1 MLDVLTRYWWAVAL
15 RGVLAVLFGLVAL
28 VWPDITIIVL
38 VMLFG
43 AYALVDGVIALGTA
57 IFGGAQAARP
67 RGWLI
72 LEAVTG
78 IAAGVLTFVW
88 PGITALALLMVIA
101 AWAVI
106 TGAVEIVAAIRLRR
120 ELEGEWLLAVSGVA
134 SIVFGLLLVIRPGAG
149 SVAVVWLIG
158 AYAMV
163 FGAVLVALGLRLR
176 KLHHGAAY
184 SSSHRPAHA

>member
-15 RGVLAVLFGLVAL
+15 RGALAVVFGLVAL
-28 VWPDITIIVL
+28 VWPGVTIIVL
-38 VMLFG
+38 VALFG
-43 AYALVDGVIALGTA
+43 AYVLVDGVIALGA
-57 IFGGAQAARP
+57 AVFGGPRPARR

-72 LEAVTG
+72 FEAVTG
-78 IAAGVLTFVW
+78 IAAGVITFVW

-106 TGAVEIVAAIRLRR
+106 TGVVEIVAAVRLRR

-134 SIVFGLLLVIRPGAG
+134 SIVFGLLLAIRPSAGA
-149 SVAVVWLIG
+149 VAVVWLIG
-158 AYAMV
+158 AYAIL

-176 KLHHGAAY
+176 KLHHGDAY
-184 SSSHRPAHA
+184 SNSHRPAHA

>member
-15 RGVLAVLFGLVAL
+15 RGALAVLFGLVAM
-28 VWPDITIIVL
+28 VWPNITVIAL
-38 VMLFG
+38 VALFG
-43 AYALVDGVIALGTA
+43 AYVLVDGVIALGTA
-57 IFGGAQAARP
+57 IFGGSQAGRR

-72 LEAVTG
+72 FEAVTG
-78 IAAGVLTFVW
+78 IAAGIVTFLW

-101 AWAVI
+101 AWAFI
-106 TGAVEIVAAIRLRR
+106 TGVVEIVAAIWLRR

-134 SIVFGLLLVIRPGAG
+134 SIVFGLLLVIRPSVGA
-149 SVAVVWLIG
+149 VAVVWLIG
-158 AYAMV
+158 AYAIL

-176 KLHHGAAY
+176 KLRDGGAY

>member
-15 RGVLAVLFGLVAL
+15 RGALAVLFGVVAL
-28 VWPDITIIVL
+28 VWPGVTIIVL
-38 VMLFG
+38 VTLFG

-57 IFGGAQAARP
+57 VFGGSQPARR

-72 LEAVTG
+72 FEAVTG
-78 IAAGVLTFVW
+78 IAAGVITFVW

-106 TGAVEIVAAIRLRR
+106 TGVVEIVAAVRLRR
-120 ELEGEWLLAVSGVA
+120 ELEGEWLLALSGAA
-134 SIVFGLLLVIRPGAG
+134 SIVFGLLLVIRPSAGAL
-149 SVAVVWLIG
+149 AVVWIIG
-158 AYAMV
+158 AYAIV
-163 FGAVLVALGLRLR
+163 FGAVLITLGVRLR
-176 KLHHGAAY
+176 KLHHGGAY